1 MQAWLCPKLS
11 DRLRGVMAWH
21 FSISL
26 KEKCQYRI
34 KWYTHFLKQKK
45 CMLVQPDRRI
55 YCMRSKFSAS
65 GLGTFTVMQSVIVIG
80 HHFVP
85 PTETFQWN
93 SMKNCMS
100 AILITFYVVCVCS
113 FCVNGWQVLV
123 VKVCP
128 GIWVN
133 HVKCMCAGED
143 PETRRMRTV
152 KNIADLRQNLEET
165 MSSLRGTQ
173 ISHR

>member
-1 MQAWLCPKLS
+1 
-11 DRLRGVMAWH
+11 MAWH

-45 CMLVQPDRRI
+45 CTLVQPDRRI

-85 PTETFQWN
+85 PTETFRWN

-133 HVKCMCAGED
+133 HVKIYVCRRRPWDKTYED
-143 PETRRMRTV
+143 SKEHRWPATEPRRDHVQSTGDTDQPQV
-152 KNIADLRQNLEET
+152 GVQ
-165 MSSLRGTQ
+165 SSLLWTLNGWP
-173 ISHR
+173 